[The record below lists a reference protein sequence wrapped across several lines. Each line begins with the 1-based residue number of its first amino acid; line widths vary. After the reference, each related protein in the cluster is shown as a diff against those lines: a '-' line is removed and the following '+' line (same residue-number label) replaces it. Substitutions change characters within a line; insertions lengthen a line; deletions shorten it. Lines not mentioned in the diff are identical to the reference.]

1 MKMRFFVWLLAA
13 GLVSVSAAAEGVDYA
28 SLVNPRIG
36 TGGHGHVFLG
46 ANVPFGYVQLGPT
59 QPTRGW
65 DWCSGYHHSDSV
77 IIGFGHQHLS
87 GTGIGDLGDVAL
99 LPIRRP
105 SPQDS
110 LSAENQEVGPSTP
123 LLTREGLGGGSLF
136 SHASETVAPGYYAV
150 KLQEPNVF
158 VELTATKRVGMHRYT
173 FGANEQKAHL
183 MLDLRQGI
191 GWDHARSCQM
201 QQESPTTVSGHRFSV
216 GWARDQRVFFVAEF
230 SQPVELQKVDG
241 DTTAVLRLSR
251 PEEPLLVKVA
261 LSAVSVANA
270 KLNLQAELPGWDFVA
285 TARAARQAWNDEL
298 GKIRLSPLPLPGREG
313 SNYSQKVEN
322 QAERLSTPLPH
333 REGQGGESLLTI
345 FYTALYHTM
354 TAPSVFC
361 DVNGEYRGADGE
373 VHKGDFTNYTTLSLW
388 DTYRAAHPLMTLIHP
403 EKQQDVA
410 QTFINIYRQQGKL
423 PVWHLM
429 GNETDCMVGNPGIPV
444 LADLVLKGY
453 VKGDD
458 REAAYEAMRA
468 SAMLDE
474 RGMKELKQY
483 GYIPFDKD
491 QTNETVAKGLEY
503 ALADW
508 SLAQVAK
515 QLGKKQDYKYFLQ
528 RSKLYQ
534 KHFDPQDGFIKGLSS
549 TGERRTPFNPFR
561 SAHRADDFTEGN
573 SWQYTWLVPHDV
585 HGLVK
590 TFGSEARFVEK
601 LDSLFIVEG
610 DLGDEASPD
619 ISGLIGQYAHGNE
632 PSHHILYM
640 YNYVGQPWKGAK
652 LLRQTMREM
661 YFNDYDG
668 LSGNEDVGQ
677 MSAWYVL
684 SALGLYQVEPAG
696 GKFCIGSPVVS
707 EATLN
712 VGNGKTFTVRATNNS
727 DENIYVQSVRLNGKP
742 YTKSYL
748 LFSDIKQG
756 GTLELVMG
764 PTPGTFGT
772 KPKDRP

>member
-1 MKMRFFVWLLAA
+1 MTNLRKLLFLFAVA
-13 GLVSVSAAAEGVDYA
+13 ITATASAADVDYTRF
-28 SLVNPRIG
+28 VNPRIG

-77 IIGFGHQHLS
+77 LIGFGHQHLS

-99 LPIRRP
+99 LPIASKEQR
-105 SPQDS
+105 
-110 LSAENQEVGPSTP
+110 LVA
-123 LLTREGLGGGSLF
+123 F
-136 SHASETVAPGYYAV
+136 SHASESVSPGYYAV
-150 KLQEPNVF
+150 KLGQPNVF

-173 FGANEQKAHL
+173 FGADQQEAL
-183 MLDLRQGI
+183 LLLDLRQGI
-191 GWDHARSCQM
+191 GWDHVSQCQM
-201 QQESPTTVSGHRFSV
+201 QQESKTVVSGYRHSV
-216 GWARDQRVFFVAEF
+216 GWARRQKDFFVAEF
-230 SQPVELQKVDG
+230 SQPVKLEKVDG
-241 DTTAVLRLSR
+241 DTTAVLVV
-251 PEEPLLVKVA
+251 ENAAEPLLVKVA
-261 LSAVSVANA
+261 LSAVSVENA
-270 KLNLQAELPGWDFVA
+270 KLNLQAELPGWDFA
-285 TARAARQAWNDEL
+285 AAAKAARKAWNDEL
-298 GKIRLSPLPLPGREG
+298 SKISIKTDDDHVRR
-313 SNYSQKVEN
+313 
-322 QAERLSTPLPH
+322 
-333 REGQGGESLLTI
+333 I
-345 FYTALYHTM
+345 FYTAMYHTM
-354 TAPSVFC
+354 TAPSVFN

-373 VHKGDFTNYTTLSLW
+373 VHKGNFTNYTTLSLW
-388 DTYRAAHPLMTLIHP
+388 DTYRAAHPLQTLIHP
-403 EKQQDVA
+403 EKQGDVA
-410 QTFINIYRQQGKL
+410 QTFLHIFKEQGKL

-453 VKGDD
+453 ITGED
-458 REAAYEAMRA
+458 RERAFEAMKT

-491 QTNETVAKGLEY
+491 ETNETVAKGLEY

-508 SLAQVAK
+508 CVAQVAK
-515 QLGKKQDYKYFLQ
+515 LLGKKADYKYFLQ

-534 KHFDPQDGFIKGLSS
+534 KHFDPKDGFIKGLSS

-573 SWQYTWLVPHDV
+573 AWQYTWLVPHDV

-590 TFGSEARFVEK
+590 TFGGEAKFTEK
-601 LDSLFIVEG
+601 FDSLFIVEG
-610 DLGDEASPD
+610 DLGEDASPD

-640 YNYVGQPWKGAK
+640 YNYIGQPWKGAK

-661 YFNDYDG
+661 YFDDYDG

-684 SALGLYQVEPAG
+684 SAMGLYQVEPAG
-696 GKFCIGSPVVS
+696 GKFCIGSPVVN
-707 EATLN
+707 EATIN
-712 VGNGKTFTVRATNNS
+712 VGGGKTFTVRATNNS
-727 DENIYVQSVRLNGKP
+727 AENIYVQRATLNGKP
-742 YTKSYL
+742 LTRSYIM
-748 LFSDIKQG
+748 FSDLKRG
-756 GTLELVMG
+756 GVLELQMG
-764 PTPGTFGT
+764 PQPSNFGT
-772 KPKDRP
+772 KTKDRP

>member
-1 MKMRFFVWLLAA
+1 MTNLRKLLFLFAVA
-13 GLVSVSAAAEGVDYA
+13 ITATASAADVDYTRF
-28 SLVNPRIG
+28 VNPRIG

-99 LPIRRP
+99 LPIASKEQR
-105 SPQDS
+105 
-110 LSAENQEVGPSTP
+110 LVA
-123 LLTREGLGGGSLF
+123 F
-136 SHASETVAPGYYAV
+136 SHASESVSPGYYAV
-150 KLQEPNVF
+150 KLGQPNVF

-173 FGANEQKAHL
+173 FGADQQEAL
-183 MLDLRQGI
+183 LLLDLRQGI
-191 GWDHARSCQM
+191 GWDHVSQCQM
-201 QQESPTTVSGHRFSV
+201 QQESKTVVSGYRHSV
-216 GWARDQRVFFVAEF
+216 GWARRQKDFFVAEF
-230 SQPVELQKVDG
+230 SQPVKLEKVDG
-241 DTTAVLRLSR
+241 DTTAVLVV
-251 PEEPLLVKVA
+251 ENAAEPLLVKVA
-261 LSAVSVANA
+261 LSAVSVENA
-270 KLNLQAELPGWDFVA
+270 KLNLQAELPGWNFA
-285 TARAARQAWNDEL
+285 AAAKAARKAWNDEL
-298 GKIRLSPLPLPGREG
+298 SKISIKTDDDHVRR
-313 SNYSQKVEN
+313 
-322 QAERLSTPLPH
+322 
-333 REGQGGESLLTI
+333 I
-345 FYTALYHTM
+345 FYTAMYHTM
-354 TAPSVFC
+354 TAPSVFN
-361 DVNGEYRGADGE
+361 DVNGEYRGADGQ
-373 VHKGDFTNYTTLSLW
+373 VHKGNFTNYTTLSLW
-388 DTYRAAHPLMTLIHP
+388 DTYRAAHPLQTLIHP
-403 EKQQDVA
+403 EKQGDVA
-410 QTFINIYRQQGKL
+410 QTFLHIFKEQGKL

-453 VKGDD
+453 ITGED
-458 REAAYEAMRA
+458 RERAFEAMKT

-491 QTNETVAKGLEY
+491 ETNETVAKGLEY

-508 SLAQVAK
+508 CVAQVAK
-515 QLGKKQDYKYFLQ
+515 LLGKKQDYKYFLQ

-534 KHFDPQDGFIKGLSS
+534 KHFDPKDGFIKGLSS

-573 SWQYTWLVPHDV
+573 AWQYTWLVPHDV

-590 TFGSEARFVEK
+590 TFGGEAKFTEK
-601 LDSLFIVEG
+601 FDSLFIVEG
-610 DLGDEASPD
+610 DLGEDASPD

-640 YNYVGQPWKGAK
+640 YNYIGQPWKGAK

-661 YFNDYDG
+661 YFDDYDG

-684 SALGLYQVEPAG
+684 SAMGLYQVEPAG
-696 GKFCIGSPVVS
+696 GKFCIGSPVVN
-707 EATLN
+707 EAAIN
-712 VGNGKTFTVRATNNS
+712 VGGGKTFTVRATNNS
-727 DENIYVQSVRLNGKP
+727 AVNIYVQRATLNGKP
-742 YTKSYL
+742 LTRSYIM
-748 LFSDIKQG
+748 FSDLKRG
-756 GTLELVMG
+756 GVLELQMG
-764 PTPGTFGT
+764 PQPSNFGT
-772 KPKDRP
+772 KTKDRP

>member
-1 MKMRFFVWLLAA
+1 MNLRKHFLL
-13 GLVSVSAAAEGVDYA
+13 LCTLFVSATLSAADVDYTRF
-28 SLVNPRIG
+28 VNPRIG

-99 LPIRRP
+99 LPVASKDQR
-105 SPQDS
+105 
-110 LSAENQEVGPSTP
+110 AT
-123 LLTREGLGGGSLF
+123 LF
-136 SHASETVAPGYYAV
+136 AHASESVSPGYYAV
-150 KLQEPNVF
+150 KLGEPNVF

-173 FGANEQKAHL
+173 FGANETEARVL
-183 MLDLRQGI
+183 LDLRQGI
-191 GWDHARSCQM
+191 GWDHVAQCQM
-201 QQESPTTVSGHRFSV
+201 RQEGQTVVSGYRHSV
-216 GWARDQRVFFVAEF
+216 GWARRQKDFFVMEF
-230 SQPVELQKVDG
+230 SQPVVLEKVDG
-241 DTTAVLRLSR
+241 DTTGVLTLSR
-251 PEEPLLVKVA
+251 PQEPLLVKVA
-261 LSAVSVANA
+261 LSAVSVENA
-270 KLNLQAELPGWDFVA
+270 KLNMQAELPGWDFAA
-285 TARAARQAWNDEL
+285 TAQAARKAWNDEL
-298 GKIRLSPLPLPGREG
+298 GKISIKTDDDHVCR
-313 SNYSQKVEN
+313 
-322 QAERLSTPLPH
+322 
-333 REGQGGESLLTI
+333 I
-345 FYTALYHTM
+345 FYTAMYHTM
-354 TAPSVFC
+354 TAPSVFN

-388 DTYRAAHPLMTLIHP
+388 DTYRAAHPLQTLIHP
-403 EKQQDVA
+403 EKQGDVA
-410 QTFINIYRQQGKL
+410 QTFLHIFKEQGKL

-453 VKGDD
+453 ITGQD
-458 REAAYEAMRA
+458 RERAFEAMKT

-491 QTNETVAKGLEY
+491 ETNETVAKGLEY

-508 SLAQVAK
+508 CVAQVAK
-515 QLGKKQDYKYFLQ
+515 LLGKKQDYKYFLQ

-534 KHFDPQDGFIKGLSS
+534 KHFDPKDGFIKGLSS

-573 SWQYTWLVPHDV
+573 AWQYTWLVPHDV

-590 TFGSEARFVEK
+590 TFGGEAKFTEK
-601 LDSLFIVEG
+601 FDSLFIVEG
-610 DLGDEASPD
+610 DLGEDASPD

-640 YNYVGQPWKGAK
+640 YNYIGQPWKGAK

-661 YFNDYDG
+661 YFDDYDG

-684 SALGLYQVEPAG
+684 SAMGLYQVEPAG

-707 EATLN
+707 EAAIN
-712 VGNGKTFTVRATNNS
+712 VGGGKTFTVRATNNS
-727 DENIYVQSVRLNGKP
+727 AENIYVQRATLNGKP
-742 YTKSYL
+742 LTRSYIM
-748 LFSDIKQG
+748 FSDLKRG
-756 GTLELVMG
+756 GVLELQMG
-764 PTPGTFGT
+764 PQPSDFGT
-772 KPKDRP
+772 KTKDRP

>member
-1 MKMRFFVWLLAA
+1 MTNLRKLLFLFAVA
-13 GLVSVSAAAEGVDYA
+13 ITATASAADVDYTRF
-28 SLVNPRIG
+28 VNPRIG

-77 IIGFGHQHLS
+77 LIGFGHQHLS

-99 LPIRRP
+99 LPIASKEQR
-105 SPQDS
+105 
-110 LSAENQEVGPSTP
+110 LVA
-123 LLTREGLGGGSLF
+123 F
-136 SHASETVAPGYYAV
+136 SHASESVSPGYYAV
-150 KLQEPNVF
+150 KLGQPNVF

-173 FGANEQKAHL
+173 FGADQQEAL
-183 MLDLRQGI
+183 LLLDLRQGI
-191 GWDHARSCQM
+191 GWDHVSQCQM
-201 QQESPTTVSGHRFSV
+201 QQESKTVVSGYRHSV
-216 GWARDQRVFFVAEF
+216 GWARRQKDFFVAEF
-230 SQPVELQKVDG
+230 SQPVKLEKVDG
-241 DTTAVLRLSR
+241 DTTAVLVV
-251 PEEPLLVKVA
+251 ENAAEPLLVKVA
-261 LSAVSVANA
+261 LSAVSVENA
-270 KLNLQAELPGWDFVA
+270 KLNLQAELPGWDFAA
-285 TARAARQAWNDEL
+285 TAKAARKAWNDEL
-298 GKIRLSPLPLPGREG
+298 SKISIKTDDDHVRR
-313 SNYSQKVEN
+313 
-322 QAERLSTPLPH
+322 
-333 REGQGGESLLTI
+333 I
-345 FYTALYHTM
+345 FYTAMYHTM
-354 TAPSVFC
+354 TAPSVFN

-373 VHKGDFTNYTTLSLW
+373 VHKGNFTNYTTLSLW
-388 DTYRAAHPLMTLIHP
+388 DTYRAAHPLQTIIHP
-403 EKQQDVA
+403 EKQGDVA
-410 QTFINIYRQQGKL
+410 QTFLHIFKEQGKL

-453 VKGDD
+453 ITGED
-458 REAAYEAMRA
+458 RERAFEAMKT

-491 QTNETVAKGLEY
+491 ETNETVAKGLEY

-508 SLAQVAK
+508 CVAQVAK
-515 QLGKKQDYKYFLQ
+515 LLGKKADYKYFLQ

-534 KHFDPQDGFIKGLSS
+534 KHFDPKDGFIKGLSS

-573 SWQYTWLVPHDV
+573 AWQYTWLVPHDV

-590 TFGSEARFVEK
+590 TFGGEAKFTEK
-601 LDSLFIVEG
+601 FDSLFIVEG
-610 DLGDEASPD
+610 DLGEDASPD

-640 YNYVGQPWKGAK
+640 YNYIGQPWKGAK

-661 YFNDYDG
+661 YFDDYDG

-684 SALGLYQVEPAG
+684 SAMGLYQVEPAG

-707 EATLN
+707 EAAIN
-712 VGNGKTFTVRATNNS
+712 VGGGKTFTVRATNNS
-727 DENIYVQSVRLNGKP
+727 AENIYVQRATLNGKP
-742 YTKSYL
+742 LTRSYIM
-748 LFSDIKQG
+748 FSDLKRG
-756 GTLELVMG
+756 GVLELQMG
-764 PTPGTFGT
+764 PQPSNFGT
-772 KPKDRP
+772 KTKDRP

>member
-1 MKMRFFVWLLAA
+1 MTNLRKLLFLFAVA
-13 GLVSVSAAAEGVDYA
+13 ITATASAADVDYTRF
-28 SLVNPRIG
+28 VNPRIG

-77 IIGFGHQHLS
+77 LIGFGHQHLS

-99 LPIRRP
+99 LPIASKEQR
-105 SPQDS
+105 
-110 LSAENQEVGPSTP
+110 LVA
-123 LLTREGLGGGSLF
+123 F
-136 SHASETVAPGYYAV
+136 SHASESVSPGYYAV
-150 KLQEPNVF
+150 KLGQPNVF

-173 FGANEQKAHL
+173 FGADQQEAL
-183 MLDLRQGI
+183 LLLDLRQGI
-191 GWDHARSCQM
+191 GWDHVSQCQM
-201 QQESPTTVSGHRFSV
+201 QQESKTVVSGYRHSV
-216 GWARDQRVFFVAEF
+216 GWARRQKDFFVAEF
-230 SQPVELQKVDG
+230 SQPVKLEKVDG
-241 DTTAVLRLSR
+241 DTTGVLTLSR
-251 PEEPLLVKVA
+251 PQEPLLVKVA
-261 LSAVSVANA
+261 LSAVSVENA
-270 KLNLQAELPGWDFVA
+270 KLNLQAELPGWDFAA
-285 TARAARQAWNDEL
+285 TAKAARKAWNDEL
-298 GKIRLSPLPLPGREG
+298 SKISIKTDDDHVRR
-313 SNYSQKVEN
+313 
-322 QAERLSTPLPH
+322 
-333 REGQGGESLLTI
+333 I
-345 FYTALYHTM
+345 FYTAMYHTM
-354 TAPSVFC
+354 TAPSVFN

-373 VHKGDFTNYTTLSLW
+373 VHKGNFTNYTTLSLW
-388 DTYRAAHPLMTLIHP
+388 DTYRAAHPLQTLIHP
-403 EKQQDVA
+403 EKQGDVA
-410 QTFINIYRQQGKL
+410 QTFLHIFKEQGKL

-453 VKGDD
+453 ITGED
-458 REAAYEAMRA
+458 RERAFEAMKT

-491 QTNETVAKGLEY
+491 ETNETVAKGLEY

-508 SLAQVAK
+508 CVAQVAK
-515 QLGKKQDYKYFLQ
+515 LLGKKQDYKYFMK

-534 KHFDPQDGFIKGLSS
+534 KHFDPKDGFIKGLSS

-573 SWQYTWLVPHDV
+573 AWQYTWLVPHDV

-590 TFGSEARFVEK
+590 TFGGEAKFTEK
-601 LDSLFIVEG
+601 FDSLFIVEG
-610 DLGDEASPD
+610 DLGEDASPD

-640 YNYVGQPWKGAK
+640 YNYIGQPWKGAK

-661 YFNDYDG
+661 YFDDYDG

-684 SALGLYQVEPAG
+684 SAMGLYQVEPAG
-696 GKFCIGSPVVS
+696 GKFCIGSPVVN
-707 EATLN
+707 EATIN
-712 VGNGKTFTVRATNNS
+712 VGGGKTFTVRATDNS
-727 DENIYVQSVRLNGKP
+727 AENIYVQRATLNGKP
-742 YTKSYL
+742 LTRSYIM
-748 LFSDIKQG
+748 FSDLKRG
-756 GTLELVMG
+756 GVLELQMG
-764 PTPGTFGT
+764 PQPSNFGT
-772 KPKDRP
+772 KTKDRP